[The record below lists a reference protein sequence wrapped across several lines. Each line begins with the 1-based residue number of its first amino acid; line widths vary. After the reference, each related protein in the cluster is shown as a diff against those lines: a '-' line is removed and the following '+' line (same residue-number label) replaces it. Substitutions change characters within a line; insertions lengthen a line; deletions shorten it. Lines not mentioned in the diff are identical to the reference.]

1 MRLPRRKNLPYVL
14 SQPPSPD
21 AQLTSRAQKPKG
33 AQEGSFL
40 AKVDRSE
47 DIIKPATVGKE
58 VGQAISDQRQ
68 KMVPKM
74 TQKDLAQKCNM
85 TVAELSAY
93 ERGTAAPDQSQ
104 LSKLERNLG
113 IKLRGTGI
121 GGPLKTPKAKEN
133 PPKKK

>member
-1 MRLPRRKNLPYVL
+1 MTKIAN
-14 SQPPSPD
+14 SD
-21 AQLTSRAQKPKG
+21 
-33 AQEGSFL
+33 
-40 AKVDRSE
+40 
-47 DIIKPATVGKE
+47 DIIKPPTVGKE

-74 TQKDLAQKCNM
+74 TQKDLAVKCNM
-85 TVAELSAY
+85 SVADLSAF

-104 LSKLERNLG
+104 LSKLEKHLG

-121 GGPLKTPKAKEN
+121 GGPLKPPKSKEN

>member
-1 MRLPRRKNLPYVL
+1 MTKIANSDDIVK
-14 SQPPSPD
+14 PP
-21 AQLTSRAQKPKG
+21 
-33 AQEGSFL
+33 
-40 AKVDRSE
+40 
-47 DIIKPATVGKE
+47 TVGKE

-74 TQKDLAQKCNM
+74 TQKDLAVKCDM
-85 TVAELSAY
+85 SVADLSAF

-104 LSKLERNLG
+104 LSKLEKNLG

-121 GGPLKTPKAKEN
+121 GGPLKTPKSKEN